1 MTSLLEEFQKVG
13 KRLREEGL
21 VDANF
26 GNMSVR
32 EEDGFSI
39 TRTGSFL
46 DSPGKLVFVPFDG
59 EAPKQASNEH
69 QAHRE
74 IYRITP
80 HRAVVHAHPPHAVAL
95 SLHHERIIPADCEG
109 EMFCPEIQVVTGAPG
124 SIGMAQNVAKA
135 LVEHRVVIV
144 RGHGTFAAGKTLE
157 EAYIMTS
164 LAEHSCQVLILSG
177 KECHDTINSC
187 QLKNQRE

>member
-1 MTSLLEEFQKVG
+1 MVCAQ
-13 KRLREEGL
+13 
-21 VDANF
+21 
-26 GNMSVR
+26 M
-32 EEDGFSI
+32 
-39 TRTGSFL
+39 
-46 DSPGKLVFVPFDG
+46 
-59 EAPKQASNEH
+59 
-69 QAHRE
+69 
-74 IYRITP
+74 
-80 HRAVVHAHPPHAVAL
+80 
-95 SLHHERIIPADCEG
+95 
-109 EMFCPEIQVVTGAPG
+109 QVVTGAPG

-187 QLKNQRE
+187 QPGNQRE

>member
-1 MTSLLEEFQKVG
+1 MTTPIEEFQKVG

-32 EEDGFSI
+32 EEKGFSI
-39 TRTGSFL
+39 TRTGAFL
-46 DSPGKLVFVPFDG
+46 DSPGKLVFVPVDG

-69 QAHRE
+69 RVHRE
-74 IYRITP
+74 IYRITS

-95 SLHHERIIPADCEG
+95 SIHHEKIIPVDCEG
-109 EMFCPEIQVVTGAPG
+109 EMFCPEIPVVTGAPG
-124 SIGMAQNVAKA
+124 SIGMAQNVAAA
-135 LVEHRVVIV
+135 LVEHSVVIV

-164 LAEHSCQVLILSG
+164 LVEHSCRVLILSG
-177 KECHDTINSC
+177 K
-187 QLKNQRE
+187 